1 QQDAEGR
8 AVARIDNVL
17 AAYRSVVELGAMAPL
32 AWLLEQRA
40 RADRG
45 DDFDAEL
52 GEDVSVTD
60 ESMAAVR
67 VMTIHKA
74 KGLQGKYVIVY
85 GWQTTLDKRTG
96 ERPRRKKAL
105 NLTDHSGKVVRGYRL
120 DWGPLTIISPSY
132 ARAEAL
138 NVELEAEEAKRL
150 AYVAATRATDRLVL
164 LSPHLEEL
172 TKGLLVAV

>member
-1 QQDAEGR
+1 
-8 AVARIDNVL
+8 
-17 AAYRSVVELGAMAPL
+17 L

-45 DDFDAEL
+45 DDFDADL

-85 GWQTTLDKRTG
+85 GWQTTLDKRTP
-96 ERPRRKKAL
+96 ERARRKKPL
-105 NLTDHSGKVVRGYRL
+105 CLTDHGGQIVRGYEL
-120 DWGPLTIISPSY
+120 DWGQLTIVSPSY
-132 ARAEAL
+132 PQADTLKPSDWLTSRRPVL
-138 NVELEAEEAKRL
+138 RTGCYYSRL
-150 AYVAATRATDRLVL
+150 TLA
-164 LSPHLEEL
+164 S
-172 TKGLLVAV
+172 